1 MKIRQ
6 ANGNDSEVVG
16 MLVYELIAELN
27 APKPRQNGLRLTGLR
42 FLRSAGF
49 AHKVGTSEL
58 PALVKAGC
66 RVAAGRLVQENE
78 SLDQH
83 HPGASRHPS
92 SSEEGSSAHS
102 FDFMCKAVLLP
113 VGGHIESPEPETT
126 LSVGNSR
133 FHAARGFSE
142 VAGI

>member
-49 AHKVGTSEL
+49 EHKVGTSEL

-66 RVAAGRLVQENE
+66 RVAAGRLV
-78 SLDQH
+78 
-83 HPGASRHPS
+83 
-92 SSEEGSSAHS
+92 
-102 FDFMCKAVLLP
+102 
-113 VGGHIESPEPETT
+113 
-126 LSVGNSR
+126 
-133 FHAARGFSE
+133 
-142 VAGI
+142 